1 MSSLDDGFG
10 PVVAPATSP
19 LLMRTDRRGDVL
31 AVGASAERTFAHFS
45 SWLQKYSRA
54 PNSGRRN
61 IVQSSIQCLHV
72 AGVAALSA
80 RLWRRRCCCGGGGS
94 ALISLTKNVICISN
108 LHLPIRRCPPS
119 LLSLLP
125 FPPPLSTSQIAAGAR
140 TRRRSSCLGLVR
152 GRGRRTE

>member
-19 LLMRTDRRGDVL
+19 LLMRTDRWGDVL
-31 AVGASAERTFAHFS
+31 AVGASAERRPFFELASKLLPCSKLRTEEH
-45 SWLQKYSRA
+45 R
-54 PNSGRRN
+54 P
-61 IVQSSIQCLHV
+61 IVHPMPPRC
-72 AGVAALSA
+72 
-80 RLWRRRCCCGGGGS
+80 RRRRVVS
-94 ALISLTKNVICISN
+94 ALVAPKMLLWGGWFSPDLSHKKCHLHFKSALTNSSL
-108 LHLPIRRCPPS
+108 PS
-119 LLSLLP
+119 LPSVLTS